1 MNVFGNVF
9 GFLFVFGS
17 RSDSNVCVRKAA
29 LKSAR
34 SGLGVL
40 LKRVMEG
47 RGRIAAMH
55 KVGVSC
61 PFPTSCLVNLVTEAQ
76 ETRYNFFAVSA
87 SKFNRKLVSFEELEL
102 SSSGAATGVGWS
114 AQGWVCALVRN
125 QWCCWALGGT
135 LLKICFRREVGPLIG
150 TWEWEA
156 GKMHIYGHDACRKCC
171 YGPGRA
177 LNRYGWR
184 WGVAAVVST
193 WKYSS

>member
-40 LKRVMEG
+40 LKSVMEG

-61 PFPTSCLVNLVTEAQ
+61 PFPTSRLVNLVTEAQ

-102 SSSGAATGVGWS
+102 SSSRAATGVG
-114 AQGWVCALVRN
+114 
-125 QWCCWALGGT
+125 
-135 LLKICFRREVGPLIG
+135 
-150 TWEWEA
+150 
-156 GKMHIYGHDACRKCC
+156 
-171 YGPGRA
+171 
-177 LNRYGWR
+177 
-184 WGVAAVVST
+184 
-193 WKYSS
+193 